1 MNGIDFVLILRR
13 MWAQQ
18 GGGRGRLGVHFSMT
32 LFIIDSLLDK
42 LIDKPIRNPSV
53 FIK

>member
-1 MNGIDFVLILRR
+1 MNGIDVVLILRR

-18 GGGRGRLGVHFSMT
+18 GGRGRLGVHFSMT